1 MDKIQE
7 LLMDTRNLNIL
18 SYDKYKKSS
27 IKEKLEKIKLLNEY
41 YKILYSNINKLDIY
55 FDFDGVI
62 KDTMRHCSYLLLRLH
77 GIDINLHSKFNVE
90 DEKIV
95 ENFFKSM
102 DWDYLLNI
110 SNEINEAVSFIK
122 LFQESIIFNPA
133 IYSAVNSVSEM
144 HKKCIFIERNI
155 GNIPKKF
162 NAVHTPKLAV
172 NNTDVLVDDTEY
184 NLENWTGVPIHFDN
198 GKDSMYYT
206 IYDFGELYYLANF
219 NSESNNMEINTQRI
233 YTKK

>member
-41 YKILYSNINKLDIY
+41 YKILYGNINKLDIY

-77 GIDINLHSKFNVE
+77 GIDMNYHSKSNEE
-90 DEKIV
+90 DERV
-95 ENFFKSM
+95 VTNFFKSM
-102 DWDYLLNI
+102 DWDYLLNVLFEKNDAI
-110 SNEINEAVSFIK
+110 SFIK
-122 LFQESIIFNPA
+122 IFQESGIFNPS
-133 IYSAVNSVSEM
+133 IYSAVNSERKKK
-144 HKKCIFIERNI
+144 KKCIFIERNI

-162 NAVHTPKLAV
+162 NAVHTPKLAI
-172 NNTDVLVDDTEY
+172 NSSDVLVDDTEY

-206 IYDFGELYYLANF
+206 ISDFGELYYLANF
-219 NSESNNMEINTQRI
+219 NPESNNMEINMQRI

>member
-1 MDKIQE
+1 MDKVQE

-18 SYDKYKKSS
+18 SYDEYKKSN
-27 IKEKLEKIKLLNEY
+27 IKERLAKIKLLNEY
-41 YKILYSNINKLDIY
+41 YKLLYSSIDKLDVY

-77 GIDINLHSKFNVE
+77 GIDMNYHSKSNEE
-90 DEKIV
+90 DERV
-95 ENFFKSM
+95 VTNFFKSM
-102 DWDYLLNI
+102 DWDYLLNA
-110 SNEINEAVSFIK
+110 SSEINEAISFIK
-122 LFQESIIFNPA
+122 LFQESIIFNPS
-133 IYSAVNSVSEM
+133 IYSAVNSESEM

-162 NAVHTPKLAV
+162 NAVHTPKLAI
-172 NNTDVLVDDTEY
+172 NSSDVLVDDTEY
-184 NLENWTGVPIHFDN
+184 NLENWTGVPILFDN

-206 IYDFGELYYLANF
+206 ISDFGELYYLANF
-219 NSESNNMEINTQRI
+219 NPESNNMEINMQRI

>member
-7 LLMDTRNLNIL
+7 LLMDTKNLNIL

-90 DEKIV
+90 DEKVV

-110 SNEINEAVSFIK
+110 SNEIN
-122 LFQESIIFNPA
+122 
-133 IYSAVNSVSEM
+133 
-144 HKKCIFIERNI
+144 
-155 GNIPKKF
+155 
-162 NAVHTPKLAV
+162 
-172 NNTDVLVDDTEY
+172 
-184 NLENWTGVPIHFDN
+184 
-198 GKDSMYYT
+198 
-206 IYDFGELYYLANF
+206 
-219 NSESNNMEINTQRI
+219 
-233 YTKK
+233 

>member
-7 LLMDTRNLNIL
+7 LLMDTRNLDIL

-77 GIDINLHSKFNVE
+77 GIDMNYHSKSNEE
-90 DEKIV
+90 DERV
-95 ENFFKSM
+95 VTNFFKSM

-110 SNEINEAVSFIK
+110 SNEIK
-122 LFQESIIFNPA
+122 IIG
-133 IYSAVNSVSEM
+133 V
-144 HKKCIFIERNI
+144 
-155 GNIPKKF
+155 GKF
-162 NAVHTPKLAV
+162 H
-172 NNTDVLVDDTEY
+172 
-184 NLENWTGVPIHFDN
+184 
-198 GKDSMYYT
+198 
-206 IYDFGELYYLANF
+206 NF
-219 NSESNNMEINTQRI
+219 R
-233 YTKK
+233 

>member
-77 GIDINLHSKFNVE
+77 GIDMNYHSKSNEE
-90 DEKIV
+90 DERV
-95 ENFFKSM
+95 VTNFFKSM
-102 DWDYLLNI
+102 DWDYLLNA
-110 SNEINEAVSFIK
+110 SSEINEAISFIK
-122 LFQESIIFNPA
+122 LFQESGIFNPS
-133 IYSAVNSVSEM
+133 IYSAVNSESEM
-144 HKKCIFIERNI
+144 HKKCIFIEKNI
-155 GNIPKKF
+155 GDIPKKF
-162 NAVHTPKLAV
+162 NAVHTPKLAI
-172 NNTDVLVDDTEY
+172 NSSDVLVDDTEY
-184 NLENWTGVPIHFDN
+184 NLENWQGVALHFNN
-198 GKDSMYYT
+198 GKKSNYYT
-206 IYDFGELYYLANF
+206 INDFGEIYYLINKTKKD
-219 NSESNNMEINTQRI
+219 NIEINVKRV